1 MLKAIRMEE
10 VESYYNKKSESY
22 DEIFSTLYFKVYDAI
37 TWKYLEPHVPTD
49 PNALVL
55 DAGGGT
61 GRWAIRIAAKG
72 CKVVLMDSSERM
84 LKAADEKVKEKG
96 LQHKITLK
104 KGDIAKTDYADE
116 TFDMILCEHTLFL
129 FKEPDV
135 LIKELKRILKKKVPL
150 IISAQNRYVQALSS
164 LAGKP
169 RVDNV
174 ERAFK
179 VLVSEEHECMTKDGK
194 VKIYTWTPQEFR
206 VMLERNGLRVENIV
220 GKVVTMPLRV
230 RQEFFMEKKHSEDLV
245 NKILQFELALCEK
258 PDALALAGHLQ
269 ATAFKL

>member
-1 MLKAIRMEE
+1 MEE
-10 VESYYNKKSESY
+10 IESYYDKKSESY
-22 DEIFSTLYFKVYDAI
+22 DKVFSTLYFKVYDAI
-37 TWKYLEPHVPTD
+37 TWKYLQPYVPTD
-49 PNALVL
+49 PDALVL

-72 CKVVLMDSSERM
+72 CKVVLIDSSERM
-84 LKAADEKVKEKG
+84 LKAADKKVKEKG
-96 LQHKITLK
+96 LQYKVTLK
-104 KGDIAKTDYADE
+104 KGDIAKTGYADE
-116 TFDMILCEHTLFL
+116 TFDMILCEHALFL

-135 LIKELKRILKKKVPL
+135 LIKELKRILKKKAPL
-150 IISAQNRYVQALSS
+150 IISAQNRYVQSLSS
-164 LAGKP
+164 LSGKP

-206 VMLERNGLRVENIV
+206 TMLERNGFHVEKMV
-220 GKVVTMPLRV
+220 GKGVTMPLRIK
-230 RQEFFMEKKHSEDLV
+230 QEFFLEKRHPEDLF
-245 NKILQFELALCEK
+245 NKILQLELALCEK

-269 ATAFKL
+269 AVAYRL